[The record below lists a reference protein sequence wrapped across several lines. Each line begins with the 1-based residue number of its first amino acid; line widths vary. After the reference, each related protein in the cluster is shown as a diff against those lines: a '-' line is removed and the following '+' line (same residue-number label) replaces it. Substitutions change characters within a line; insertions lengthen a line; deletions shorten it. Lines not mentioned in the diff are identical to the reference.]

1 MIHGNNLKIS
11 LTQSSGKD
19 LLTESLPEVPGL
31 LAIVEG
37 RGHVM
42 KDLGHFEQ

>member
-1 MIHGNNLKIS
+1 MNYRNNLKIS
-11 LTQSSGKD
+11 LTQSTGND
-19 LLTESLPEVPGL
+19 LLTEPLPEVPGL

-42 KDLGHFEQ
+42 KDLGHFEE